1 MKIDGQNEIAAPP
14 AKVWEALNDEDVLR
28 QSIPGCESLEK
39 VSDTEFKATV
49 VTKVGPVKAKFNGE
63 VTLSDLNPPN
73 SYTLSGR
80 GSGGAAGNARGSAH
94 VTLEPSGE
102 GTLLKYDIDAEVTG
116 KLAQLGSRLIL
127 STTKMMA
134 GKFFD
139 KFEQVVGGETES
151 DSGAD
156 TSAEELF
163 SELDAPDPI
172 APTTSPSVRMAV
184 PMWVWMAGAAAVL
197 AALGLLILGG

>member
-14 AKVWEALNDEDVLR
+14 ARVWDALNDADVLR
-28 QSIPGCESLEK
+28 QCIPGCESLEK
-39 VSDTEFKATV
+39 VSDTAFKATV

-63 VTLSDLNPPN
+63 VTLSDLDPPT

-94 VTLEPSGE
+94 VTLESQGE

-139 KFEQVVGGETES
+139 KFEAVVGGGTREDYS
-151 DSGAD
+151 DSA
-156 TSAEELF
+156 AEELVA
-163 SELDAPDPI
+163 ELDGPDPI
-172 APTTSPSVRMAV
+172 APTTSPSTAPVI
-184 PMWVWMAGAAAVL
+184 PPWVWFACGAAIL